1 MIRLTSLQAREAF
14 LEAAFV
20 VVGEVRD
27 ADGVIAIV
35 TVTETEREMIRV
47 EVPSAE
53 LGAADLE
60 VLLVNLEVGAT

>member
-1 MIRLTSLQAREAF
+1 MIRLKSLQAREAF

-27 ADGVIAIV
+27 ADGMIVIV
-35 TVTETEREMIRV
+35 TVTETKREVI

-60 VLLVNLEVGAT
+60 VLLVDLEVGAT